1 MSELNVN
8 PRSLASEPGSLTT
21 NSLGQWKLRRR
32 GILLINQE
40 RPFGGS
46 GIEGEMRQKSH
57 EKR

>member
-1 MSELNVN
+1 MN